1 MMKRVDVAAHDVAK
15 MTLDGKFPGGQT
27 LVFSLKNAGV
37 GIPDKNPNVSA
48 DILTVVKEYAGK
60 IAAGTLKVSETP
72 AK

>member
-1 MMKRVDVAAHDVAK
+1 
-15 MTLDGKFPGGQT
+15 
-27 LVFSLKNAGV
+27 VFSLKNAGV